1 MSAEETTTIVGVILP
16 PRDIRVVV
24 DKTANFVAKNGPAFE
39 LRIKN
44 SAEGKTPKFSFL
56 NPADPYHSY
65 YKQKIKQLQE
75 PEPELDHEDGSK
87 EADLIKSSE
96 VVVKTSTEA
105 ASSSSAIL
113 SAKPSFVSPL
123 AKAAQVAPTEPP
135 REIEFMCKQHQDI
148 SALDVDIIK
157 LTAQYTA
164 VNGRNFLADIASRE
178 QRNPQFD
185 FLQPTSSFFG
195 YFTSLVDQYTSIYSK
210 FKDSQETLSDAR
222 NDQKRLHVLQRAVQ
236 RWTWNQ
242 NQKEAKT
249 NETSLANIMVDW
261 SKFSIVETIS
271 FEEVV
276 SQVDTSSS
284 VGDIYSSAVSS
295 KAPIEQSVIQD
306 DSCSDE
312 DMDMDMDMDMEDD
325 GEYEKESNFTVV
337 DSYQPQLGATTSEKT
352 TLLDPVSGRVID
364 ASDVGEHM
372 RVQLIDPRWRT
383 EQQKFQDKQNETG
396 YAEGDAITANL
407 ERFAKQRSDIFGK
420 EKSDNSEVEGDSI
433 GSNPA
438 KRMKRES

>member
-87 EADLIKSSE
+87 EADSTKSSE

-105 ASSSSAIL
+105 TSSSAIL
-113 SAKPSFVSPL
+113 
-123 AKAAQVAPTEPP
+123 KAP
-135 REIEFMCKQHQDI
+135 REIEFMCKHQENI

-195 YFTSLVDQYTSIYSK
+195 YFTSLVDQYTRIYSK
-210 FKDSQETLSDAR
+210 FKDSQETLSDVR

-236 RWTWNQ
+236 RWTWN
-242 NQKEAKT
+242 
-249 NETSLANIMVDW
+249 
-261 SKFSIVETIS
+261 
-271 FEEVV
+271 
-276 SQVDTSSS
+276 
-284 VGDIYSSAVSS
+284 
-295 KAPIEQSVIQD
+295 
-306 DSCSDE
+306 
-312 DMDMDMDMDMEDD
+312 
-325 GEYEKESNFTVV
+325 
-337 DSYQPQLGATTSEKT
+337 
-352 TLLDPVSGRVID
+352 
-364 ASDVGEHM
+364 H
-372 RVQLIDPRWRT
+372 
-383 EQQKFQDKQNETG
+383 
-396 YAEGDAITANL
+396 
-407 ERFAKQRSDIFGK
+407 
-420 EKSDNSEVEGDSI
+420 
-433 GSNPA
+433 
-438 KRMKRES
+438 